1 MKNTDYITLTLTRIQ
16 LCDLMLACTAAK
28 SRANDGGKKWT
39 DLHNVIKTIIDKS
52 DAAAIEATQEP
63 AEAPQTAATAEQDEQ
78 PTATIEAAQD
88 ATQAATAATEN
99 NTTPAQGTQEKRH
112 QSRTERLEKLRRPY
126 YTRLYPLWYK
136 LMRPRLMPMQGPNT
150 ISWNLNHRME

>member
-1 MKNTDYITLTLTRIQ
+1 MKQ
-16 LCDLMLACTAAK
+16 K
-28 SRANDGGKKWT
+28 SRYSARQTAPLTFAIWD
-39 DLHNVIKTIIDKS
+39 NVKNV
-52 DAAAIEATQEP
+52 AAIETTANGITAYMEIFGIDHIEPTATEPAHQP
-63 AEAPQTAATAEQDEQ
+63 AEAPQTAAPAQQDEQ
-78 PTATIEAAQD
+78 TTATAEAAQD
-88 ATQAATAATEN
+88 ATQDATDTTEN

>member
-1 MKNTDYITLTLTRIQ
+1 MEYSDWTWTGY
-16 LCDLMLACTAAK
+16 
-28 SRANDGGKKWT
+28 KKP
-39 DLHNVIKTIIDKS
+39 
-52 DAAAIEATQEP
+52 AQQP
-63 AEAPQTAATAEQDEQ
+63 AEAPQTAAPAQQDEQ
-78 PTATIEAAQD
+78 TTATAEAAQD
-88 ATQAATAATEN
+88 ATQDATDTTEN